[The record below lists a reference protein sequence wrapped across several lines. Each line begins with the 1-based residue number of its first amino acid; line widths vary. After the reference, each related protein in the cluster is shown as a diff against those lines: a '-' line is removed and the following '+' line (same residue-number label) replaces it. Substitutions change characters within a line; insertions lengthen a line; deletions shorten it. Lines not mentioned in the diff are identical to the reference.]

1 MRHITT
7 IIPACIMMATL
18 IFGISAGH
26 AAPSTSEDTTAPSTE
41 RPCTGEDKACL
52 LGLLTKET
60 ANISE
65 QNWRDQTYRELAKL
79 LTHEKEFDRAL
90 GLIAKVTNHDTKAM
104 TIRGIGMAAAEL
116 DLTPDVQSS
125 IFQRL
130 RAEAEKIDHP
140 PSYGIALTYIS
151 MAQAFAGDNQ
161 GAMATAADL
170 KNEAL
175 RNKAYGEAAE
185 IQAARG
191 EIEAV
196 MTSLKAVNAD
206 AYRDK
211 SGRLISNIFADN
223 GNYDNALQVQA
234 LIKNPYQRS
243 QALLYMLEKQITP
256 KEIVTP

>member
-1 MRHITT
+1 MITS
-7 IIPACIMMATL
+7 ACIMMATL
-18 IFGISAGH
+18 FCYLPPGH
-26 AAPSTSEDTTAPSTE
+26 AQQAEALSEPASGLTKE
-41 RPCTGEDKACL
+41 RPCAGNDTACL
-52 LGLLTKET
+52 LALLADET
-60 ANISE
+60 GNIGE

-79 LTHEKEFDRAL
+79 LTHERQFDRAL
-90 GLIAKVTNHDTKAM
+90 ALITKITNPDTKAM
-104 TIRGIGMAAAEL
+104 TIRGIGMAAADLEL
-116 DLTPDVQSS
+116 TQETQNNL
-125 IFQRL
+125 FQRL
-130 RAEAEKIDHP
+130 RAEAENIDHP

-170 KNEAL
+170 ENEAL

-191 EIEAV
+191 EIDAV
-196 MTSLKAVNAD
+196 MASLTAVNAD

-211 SGRLISNIFADN
+211 SCRLISNIFADN

-243 QALLYMLEKQITP
+243 QALLYMLEKQIIP